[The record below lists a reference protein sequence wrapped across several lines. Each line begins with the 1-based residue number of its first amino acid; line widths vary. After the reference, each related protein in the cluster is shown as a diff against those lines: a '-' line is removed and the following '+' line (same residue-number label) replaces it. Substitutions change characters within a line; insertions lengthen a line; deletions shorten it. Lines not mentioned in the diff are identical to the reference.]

1 MLQKY
6 RYVYN
11 ALGQIVQEEEKQ
23 YTYDSLKRLVSGEWP
38 GGRVW
43 YSYDQGGNVTGIGT
57 VEATPKKVMGYGKD
71 NRLSLVN
78 EQPVEMDADG
88 NLLTWTENEQTH
100 TYAYDARNRLVRTG
114 QAHYTYDAEYVRTSM
129 TWKGKTTRY
138 VVDQVEELSRVLMEL
153 GEDGRPKAYYVYGQ
167 GLIGREDAQGN
178 YLSYHTDMRGSTTML
193 SDWSGR
199 VTDRY
204 SYGVYGE
211 LEQHDGTTSQPF
223 CYNGRDGVLTDPNG
237 LYYMRARYYHPGL
250 KRFLNRDI
258 LPGDVTEGQTFNR
271 FAYVNG
277 DPVGFIDPLGL
288 AGLGTDDCP
297 KGKAKGT
304 GGNGIKMLGEKAPQ
318 ISSKTMWQRGKTERV
333 DIENQAPGKN
343 PGNIHY
349 HEPKNTKWY
358 YNPEDK
364 KFYADHQ
371 FEQVASPKIQKML
384 NDPLVKKAIDKGLK
398 FLGY

>member
-1 MLQKY
+1 M
-6 RYVYN
+6 
-11 ALGQIVQEEEKQ
+11 
-23 YTYDSLKRLVSGEWP
+23 
-38 GGRVW
+38 
-43 YSYDQGGNVTGIGT
+43 
-57 VEATPKKVMGYGKD
+57 
-71 NRLSLVN
+71 
-78 EQPVEMDADG
+78 
-88 NLLTWTENEQTH
+88 
-100 TYAYDARNRLVRTG
+100 
-114 QAHYTYDAEYVRTSM
+114 
-129 TWKGKTTRY
+129 
-138 VVDQVEELSRVLMEL
+138 
-153 GEDGRPKAYYVYGQ
+153 YGQ

-223 CYNGRDGVLTDPNG
+223 CYNGRDGVMTDPNG

-288 AGLGTDDCP
+288 AGLGTNDCP
-297 KGKAKGT
+297 KGKDKGT